1 MHDKMLKNINFTF
14 KVKKKERCKNF
25 GDNIKYFQLMIFIR
39 NLQEYYNILSRE
51 FISYFQYYFYINK
64 NNLVILIKISIQWM
78 RLIYYK

>member
-1 MHDKMLKNINFTF
+1 MKKCLRVLILPF

-51 FISYFQYYFYINK
+51 FISYFQYYFHINK
-64 NNLVILIKISIQWM
+64 NNLVILIKISIQWT

>member
-1 MHDKMLKNINFTF
+1 MIKCLRVLILLF

-25 GDNIKYFQLMIFIR
+25 GDNIKYFQLLIFIR
-39 NLQEYYNILSRE
+39 NLQEYYNILSPE
-51 FISYFQYYFYINK
+51 FISYFQYYFHINK